1 MRTLEPPKRNPD
13 RPEPTA
19 DADVYVLGGGLLGMA
34 VARRLQAADRT
45 VVLVDESADVPDLPV
60 VRADPTD
67 IAALREAELNRDAV
81 VVVATPS
88 DGQNLLA
95 AQLVRARFD
104 VDRVVVLTNHPD
116 RVDAFADVGH
126 ESVCATELLAD
137 GLVDRL

>member
-1 MRTLEPPKRNPD
+1 
-13 RPEPTA
+13 
-19 DADVYVLGGGLLGMA
+19 MA

-88 DGQNLLA
+88 DSQNLLA

-116 RVDAFADVGH
+116 RVEAFADVGH
-126 ESVCATELLAD
+126 DSVCATELLAD